1 LGVLKKVKVF
11 ARVLPSQKL
20 RISRILQGAGEIVA
34 MTGDGVNDAPALKGA
49 DIGIAVNSGT
59 EVAKESSDMILLD
72 NNFSVIVRAIEEG
85 RRIVD
90 NLKKIISFLLSTSFG
105 EIFIIVAAL
114 AFGLP
119 LPILPAQILWINI
132 VEEGAMN
139 FAFAFEPKE
148 GDVMKRRPHLLSSRN
163 VLTPEV
169 KKLIFTVGVITGVS
183 TVIIYFFLLRLG
195 LPIEEVR
202 TMIFAV
208 LALDSIFFSLSFKSL
223 RTPIWKI
230 DIFSNKYLILSMFI
244 SITLLFG
251 ALALEPLRELLRLVP
266 LSLKGISFLF
276 IVGIF
281 NLLTIEVAK
290 FLLFKSSKGNL

>member
-1 LGVLKKVKVF
+1 
-11 ARVLPSQKL
+11 
-20 RISRILQGAGEIVA
+20 
-34 MTGDGVNDAPALKGA
+34 
-49 DIGIAVNSGT
+49 
-59 EVAKESSDMILLD
+59 
-72 NNFSVIVRAIEEG
+72 
-85 RRIVD
+85 
-90 NLKKIISFLLSTSFG
+90 
-105 EIFIIVAAL
+105 
-114 AFGLP
+114 
-119 LPILPAQILWINI
+119 
-132 VEEGAMN
+132 MN